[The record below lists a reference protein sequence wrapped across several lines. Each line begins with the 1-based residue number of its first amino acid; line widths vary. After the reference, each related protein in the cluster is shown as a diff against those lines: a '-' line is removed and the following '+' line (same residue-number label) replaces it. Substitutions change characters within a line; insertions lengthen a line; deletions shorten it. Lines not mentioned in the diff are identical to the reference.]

1 MALKYKIFSIMEKI
15 LISACLV
22 GDKVKYDGHSNY
34 NEKVKLLL
42 EKYELVPFCP
52 EVEGG
57 LKIPRLPN
65 EIRDDRVIRK
75 DGKDVTREFNE
86 GAHKALQLCKYL
98 GIKKAVLKE
107 NSPSCG
113 THKIHNGYFTGVKKN
128 GMGVTA
134 KLLKENGIEV
144 YSENEIEKLVK

>member
-1 MALKYKIFSIMEKI
+1 MEKI

-22 GDKVKYDGHSNY
+22 GDKVNY
-34 NEKVKLLL
+34 EGKANACPQLDVLK
-42 EKYELVPFCP
+42 EKYELLVFCP

-98 GIKKAVLKE
+98 GITKAVLKE

-144 YSENEIEKLVK
+144 YSENEIEKLIK

>member
-1 MALKYKIFSIMEKI
+1 MQKI

-22 GDKVKYDGHSNY
+22 GDKVNY
-34 NEKVKLLL
+34 KGQANPCPKLDLL
-42 EKYELVPFCP
+42 KEKYELLVFCP

-65 EIRDDRVIRK
+65 EIRDDKVIRQ
-75 DGKDVTREFNE
+75 DGKDVTREFDA
-86 GAHKALQLCKYL
+86 GARKALQLCKYL
-98 GIKKAVLKE
+98 GITKAVLKE

-134 KLLKENGIEV
+134 KLLKENGIKV
-144 YSENEIEKLVK
+144 YSEEEIDQLL

>member
-1 MALKYKIFSIMEKI
+1 MQKI

-22 GDKVKYDGHSNY
+22 GDKVNY
-34 NEKVKLLL
+34 EGKANPCPRLDELK
-42 EKYELVPFCP
+42 EKYELLLFCP

-57 LKIPRLPN
+57 LKIPRVPS
-65 EIRDDRVIRK
+65 EIRDDKVINK
-75 DGKDVTREFNE
+75 EGKDVTRQFVL

-98 GIKKAVLKE
+98 GITKAILKE

-134 KLLKENGIEV
+134 KLLSENGIQV
-144 YSENEIEKLVK
+144 YSEEEIDKLL